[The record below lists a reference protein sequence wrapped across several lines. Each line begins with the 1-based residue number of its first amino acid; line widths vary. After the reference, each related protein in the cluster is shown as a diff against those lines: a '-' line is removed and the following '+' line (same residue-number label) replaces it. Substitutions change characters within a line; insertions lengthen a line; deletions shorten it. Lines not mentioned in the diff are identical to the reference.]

1 MRTIIDLQDKQ
12 IAALKELGEK
22 TRLSRAELI
31 RRAVNDYLA
40 KNKNKPHSD
49 AFGLWQN
56 RDLDAL
62 EHQTKL
68 RQEWNS
74 DESIT

>member
-12 IAALKELGEK
+12 IAALKELSEQ
-22 TRLSRAELI
+22 TQLSRAELI

-40 KNKNKPHSD
+40 KNKNKPAD
-49 AFGLWQN
+49 DVFGLWKN
-56 RDLDAL
+56 RNLDAL
-62 EHQTKL
+62 EHQNKL

-74 DESIT
+74 DESTT

>member
-12 IAALKELGEK
+12 IEALKELGEK

-40 KNKNKPHSD
+40 KNKNKPD
-49 AFGLWQN
+49 KDVFGLWQDRN
-56 RDLDAL
+56 LDAL
-62 EHQTKL
+62 EHQSKL

-74 DESIT
+74 DESTT